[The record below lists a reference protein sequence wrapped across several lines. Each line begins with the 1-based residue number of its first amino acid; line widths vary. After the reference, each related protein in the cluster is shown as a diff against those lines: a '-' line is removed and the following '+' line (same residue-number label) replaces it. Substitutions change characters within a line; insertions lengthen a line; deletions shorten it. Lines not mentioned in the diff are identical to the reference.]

1 MERKMS
7 DTPFKQYKKETFY
20 QGPKKQE
27 LPSCFKLPYLRF
39 KKTKEKNVQFERFL
53 DVLKELQIW
62 IPFAKVLEKLSIY
75 AKFMKELLTH
85 KTNL

>member
-39 KKTKEKNVQFERFL
+39 KKTKEKNVQKLFQGL
-53 DVLKELQIW
+53 DLNQEGE
-62 IPFAKVLEKLSIY
+62 A
-75 AKFMKELLTH
+75 LTDSSES
-85 KTNL
+85 KPWR